1 VEWGYTRIMA
11 RKPRI
16 HYPGAFYHVI
26 LRGNAGNSVFFE
38 DMDRSKFF
46 LLLQEG
52 IERFNHRVHAYCLMS
67 NHLHLIIQV
76 GDIPLSRIIQNLSFR
91 YTRYIN
97 YKKKQTGHLFQG
109 RYKALLLD
117 AEVYLLQLTRY
128 IHNNPVRAKMVT
140 EPSAY
145 GWSSHTVYLGSV
157 SNPWLTTD
165 FILRQFARTKTTAIR
180 LYNDFQLQA
189 LNERRRE
196 DYYTGDFE
204 ARILGDERFVEEAM
218 RKADQKLER
227 KPALGDIL
235 QAVCREY
242 ALQPQDL
249 SSSSRQRKIAEARA
263 IAAYLVRE
271 CDALSLS
278 ALSSELRRDLSG
290 LSQAAGRLEKKMRVD
305 PQLAE
310 VVKSV
315 KSCYT

>member
-1 VEWGYTRIMA
+1 MA

-26 LRGNAGNSVFFE
+26 LRGNAGNSIFFE

-67 NHLHLIIQV
+67 NHLHLIVQV

-97 YKKKQTGHLFQG
+97 FRKNQTGHLFQG

-117 AEVYLLQLTRY
+117 ADAYLLQLTRY

-165 FILRQFARTKTTAIR
+165 FILRQFAKTKTTAIR

-242 ALQPQDL
+242 ALLPQDL
-249 SSSSRQRKIAEARA
+249 SSCSRQRKIAEARA

-278 ALSSELRRDLSG
+278 ALSNELRRDLSG
-290 LSQAAGRLEKKMRVD
+290 LSQSAGRLEKKMRVD
-305 PQLAE
+305 PHLAE

-315 KSCYT
+315 KSCCT